1 MKTLIRAYRP
11 GDFISLQSLW
21 EQTGMGQAERGDSEE
36 VIQRCNAL
44 GGELLVLVN
53 RDSDE
58 IIGSSWMT
66 WDGRRMFLHHF
77 AILPAYQKKGFGTM
91 LAKESMKRIREKG
104 VQAKLEVHKQNRA
117 AKRLYKK
124 FGFRSFKDYEILMI
138 QDTSNDRE

>member
-11 GDFISLQSLW
+11 GDFKSLQSLW
-21 EQTGMGQAERGDSEE
+21 EVTGMGQAERGDSDE

-44 GGELLVLVN
+44 GGELLVLLN

-66 WDGRRMFLHHF
+66 WDGRRIFLHHF
-77 AILPAYQKKGFGTM
+77 AILPAYQNQGFGTM

-104 VQAKLEVHKQNRA
+104 VQVKLEVHKQNQA

-138 QDTSNDRE
+138 RDTNIASK